1 MAIMIQTGRLKDKTR
16 SSELLQRPE
25 LFDPS
30 KLESILKSHDLLVTF
45 EKNQDMDEWITKEEA
60 LRRSLNS
67 KEKLR
72 SDLIK
77 LPFEEKIRRVIEMQK
92 MEREL
97 KKDKNKHIY
106 VWTME

>member
-1 MAIMIQTGRLKDKTR
+1 
-16 SSELLQRPE
+16 
-25 LFDPS
+25 
-30 KLESILKSHDLLVTF
+30 
-45 EKNQDMDEWITKEEA
+45 MDEWITKEEA